1 MIRASLTFF
10 VATLL
15 VVLVGTPVLLIGL
28 VYPAP
33 VFMTWGSAFWL
44 RVILVIAGV
53 RVRVEGTEHLAEETS
68 KFFVGNHQSALDI
81 PILVAVLHGRIRFM
95 AKEALFR
102 IPLFGWIIRRYG
114 HVPIDRSHPRAT
126 FRTLRKMIERLER
139 RPISFAVFPEG
150 TRSPDGRL
158 LPFRKGTMKICQR
171 AGLSVV
177 PFAIH
182 GSLAVHERGRF
193 RVRPGVVRIV
203 FAKPIPASEVTGLT
217 GTELHDRV
225 REAVACGLA
234 RLRPAASTQDVIA
247 ISAEGT

>member
-10 VATLL
+10 AAALL
-15 VVLVGTPVLLIGL
+15 VVFLGTLVLLIGL

-33 VFMTWGSAFWL
+33 VFMTWGSAFWS
-44 RVILVIAGV
+44 RVILVTAGV
-53 RVRVEGTEHLAEETS
+53 RVTVQGTEHLAEDAS

-95 AKEALFR
+95 AKETLFR

-114 HVPIDRSHPRAT
+114 HVPIDRSRPRAT
-126 FRTLRKMIERLER
+126 FRTLQRMIARLER
-139 RPISFAVFPEG
+139 RPISFVVFPEG
-150 TRSPDGRL
+150 TRSTDGRL

-182 GSLAVHERGRF
+182 GSSAVHERGRF
-193 RVRPGVVRIV
+193 RVRPGAVRIV
-203 FAKPIPASEVTGLT
+203 FEKPIPASEVTGLT
-217 GTELHDRV
+217 ATELHDRV
-225 REAVACGLA
+225 REAVARGLA
-234 RLRPAASTQDVIA
+234 RLCPAATTQDVMA
-247 ISAEGT
+247 ASAEGT